1 MKVIIAEA
9 GAANNIGSMAL
20 IENAIRIARKKHPGC
35 NISVFCLDARS
46 VSDTL
51 EKDKLHD
58 KVTVLNDL
66 FVIPSGGIWRKSWWM
81 LINILWILYS
91 RLILLFTKHI
101 SRFFCGR
108 RKLNLQEVEQSEYVY
123 CIGAERIND
132 IYYKTALLSLLAIGT
147 YIHMGKRL
155 VHLSLTIGPVF
166 NKSTIIMAKKV
177 LNNSH
182 AIFVGD
188 QKSFDILKE
197 WKCKSAFQFS
207 SYDIALLQNIN
218 NLNAQTLLD
227 EFGIQKG
234 FVGVSCINWSF
245 RRVNG
250 PIRQEGYEQAIAEVL
265 DHIIE
270 KYGFQVVF
278 TPTVVNPSQK
288 DDVFIG
294 KHVLR
299 KMKNHK
305 QAVIIERLLTP
316 VEMATLF
323 TQCTFSIV
331 TRMHAAILCSGA
343 GNHPIIAIN
352 YLYKLREYMKNL
364 LCEEYS
370 IDIDCVTSV
379 ELMGFVDKL
388 MRDYDTEYKRIE
400 NRKIHIRSKLIDDLA
415 RI

>member
-20 IENAIRIARKKHPGC
+20 IENAIRIARKKHQGC
-35 NISVFCLDARS
+35 DISVFCLDMKS
-46 VSDTL
+46 VSETL

-58 KVTVLNDL
+58 NVTVLNDL
-66 FVIPSGGIWRKSWWM
+66 FVIPSGGIWQKSWWM
-81 LINILWILYS
+81 FANILWVLYS
-91 RLILLFTKHI
+91 RFILLFTKHI

-108 RKLNLQEVEQSEYVY
+108 RRRNLQDVEQSEYVY

-166 NKSTIIMAKKV
+166 NKSTMIMAKKV
-177 LNNSH
+177 LDNSH
-182 AIFVGD
+182 AIFVRD
-188 QKSFDILKE
+188 QKSYDILKE
-197 WKCKSAFQFS
+197 WKCKATFQFS
-207 SYDIALLQNIN
+207 SYDIALLQTVNISKT
-218 NLNAQTLLD
+218 QSLLA
-227 EFGIQKG
+227 EFGIQKR
-234 FVGVSCINWSF
+234 FVGVSCIYWSF

-265 DHIIE
+265 DHVIE

-278 TPTVVNPSQK
+278 TPTVVNSSQK

-294 KHVLR
+294 KHVFE

-323 TQCTFSIV
+323 TQCSFSIV

-343 GNHPIIAIN
+343 GNHPVIAIN

-370 IDIDCVTSV
+370 IDIDYVTSV
-379 ELMGFVDKL
+379 ELIDIVSKL
-388 MRDYDTEYKRIE
+388 MRDYKVEYKRIE
-400 NRKIHIRSKLIDDLA
+400 NRKTYIRSRLVEDLT